1 MRRPNSAAGLGRCE
15 QTGPLSPLAL
25 GVLSCDAILERATV
39 GPFGQILDYGRARRL
54 ATPAQRRALAARD
67 GGCLIPGCGA
77 LPGWCDAHHRIPW
90 QLGGRTDLP
99 NLLLLCPRHHTEVH
113 AGMWVIVLGDHL
125 PWVIPPIWLDPQQR
139 PVRNQ
144 LPDTIDR
151 AHQLAQQLRLDL
163 DDTG

>member
-1 MRRPNSAAGLGRCE
+1 MRRPTGAAGLGRCE

-77 LPGWCDAHHRIPW
+77 LPGWCDAHHLIPW
-90 QLGGRTDLP
+90 QLGGPTDLS

-113 AGMWVIVLGDHL
+113 AGMWVIVLRDHL

-139 PVRNQ
+139 PIRNQ
-144 LPDTIDR
+144 LPDTINR
-151 AHQLAQQLRLDL
+151 AHRLAQQLRLDL